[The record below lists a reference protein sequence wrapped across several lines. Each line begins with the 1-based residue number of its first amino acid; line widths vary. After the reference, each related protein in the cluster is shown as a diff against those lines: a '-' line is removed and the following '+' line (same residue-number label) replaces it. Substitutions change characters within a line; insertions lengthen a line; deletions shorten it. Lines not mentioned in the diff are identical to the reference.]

1 MSKRGMILDN
11 ENDNQWGFK
20 GKNYLLVIGIDEYAH
35 WKPLKNAVKDARD
48 FIDVLKTSYQFEEE
62 NITTVFNQKATEKN
76 ILRTLKSF
84 VTSITDKDNIIIY
97 YSGHG
102 HYDDILDEGY
112 WVPVDAPMD
121 DDDSSDYISNRTLSS
136 YLKKIKAHHT
146 LLLIDS
152 CFSGSILSG
161 NRSGT
166 RSEKFASFRIFAS
179 GRNEVVEDGVAGQN
193 SPFAA
198 SIIQYLKS
206 STLRALKTSTLIE
219 EVKDMMEHRGVK
231 QTPID
236 DRAGEFGDAGGE
248 FIFYQKRSEED
259 IWKQLSQE
267 NTAAGYERYMS
278 YFPEGIYYE
287 QAVELVHKLK
297 EKDIWELTQKKDT
310 YSAYEHYLED
320 YPGGKYHKQAREKL
334 IDLKEKKAWNEAC
347 RLNTIE
353 SYDVYL
359 KDFFD
364 HPNAKLAEDNI
375 VNIQK
380 RMKLSGE
387 ANAERKARLEARIKL
402 EKSLAATKANYTKNF
417 EVAEQLFSG
426 KKYSEAK
433 IKYLECQK
441 DYQKGFEPDANFLKK
456 RLADSQKYEQLSS
469 LYKSGKEAEAEGKM
483 DLAVHYYQKAYQ
495 IHKSPKLAQLIKNA
509 SQKGGKPVRNIQP
522 QTPKKSGSA
531 FGTILKVVGFAALA
545 LIGLAVI
552 GLMMEDGN
560 NFETNNDFTP
570 SSTLDNVPEDEV
582 IYKPTPPPA
591 PTIIGNWTC
600 TFVQTDFEEIPP
612 LFVGALYAI
621 NNTTVSEN
629 GIPMYYSFSNN
640 QININNSSVAGTVS
654 FRGTNQMII
663 SGLYISTYPCV
674 WTFERL

>member
-1 MSKRGMILDN
+1 
-11 ENDNQWGFK
+11 
-20 GKNYLLVIGIDEYAH
+20 
-35 WKPLKNAVKDARD
+35 
-48 FIDVLKTSYQFEEE
+48 
-62 NITTVFNQKATEKN
+62 
-76 ILRTLKSF
+76 
-84 VTSITDKDNIIIY
+84 
-97 YSGHG
+97 
-102 HYDDILDEGY
+102 
-112 WVPVDAPMD
+112 MD

-161 NRSGT
+161 TRSGT
-166 RSEKFASFRIFAS
+166 RSEKYASFRIFAS

-198 SIIQYLKS
+198 SIIQHLKS
-206 STLRALKTSTLIE
+206 NTLKALKTSTLIE
-219 EVKDMMEHRGVK
+219 AVKDMMEHRGVK

-236 DRAGEFGDAGGE
+236 DRAGEFGDSGGE

-267 NTAAGYERYMS
+267 NTAAGYERYIE
-278 YFPEGIYYE
+278 YFPEGIYFE
-287 QAVELVHKLK
+287 QATELVHKLK

-310 YSAYEHYLED
+310 YSAYEHYLQN

-353 SYDVYL
+353 SYEAYL
-359 KDFFD
+359 IDFFD
-364 HPNAKLAEDNI
+364 HPNAKTAEDNI

-380 RMKLSGE
+380 RSTLSDE
-387 ANAERKARLEARIKL
+387 ANAERKARLEERIRL
-402 EKSLAATKANYTKNF
+402 EKSLAVTKENYSKNF
-417 EVAEQLFSG
+417 EAAEQLFSDKEFG
-426 KKYSEAK
+426 AAR

-456 RLADSQKYEQLSS
+456 RLADSQKYGQFSS
-469 LYKSGKEAEAEGKM
+469 LYNSGKEAEAAGNT

-495 IHKSPKLAQLIKNA
+495 VHNSPKLAQLIKNI
-509 SQKGGKPVRNIQP
+509 SKKGGKPTRNIE
-522 QTPKKSGSA
+522 PKKKGSST

-545 LIGLAVI
+545 LIGLSVI
-552 GLMMEDGN
+552 GLMMEDPED
-560 NFETNNDFTP
+560 FDTIDDFTP
-570 SSTLDNVPEDEV
+570 SSTLDNTPNTDMEET
-582 IYKPTPPPA
+582 YEPTPPPA

-600 TFVQTDFEEIPP
+600 TYVQTEFEEIPP
-612 LFVGALYAI
+612 LFVGAVYEI
-621 NNTTVSEN
+621 GNTTISEN
-629 GIPMYYSFSNN
+629 GIPMYYSFRDN
-640 QININNSSVAGTVS
+640 QINVNNSSVAGTVS
-654 FRGTNQMII
+654 FNGSNQMII

-674 WTFERL
+674 WTFERF